1 MDKHGPT
8 ARGMR
13 AHWFDFIL
21 VTVIVFL
28 EFKGYL
34 PHTPNSAIALFKKH
48 VSRWTT
54 ETLVPEDQSWAPKKV
69 VEPVERMSSTIKQI
83 IQNHI
88 TSNKVAVLSNLWLYC
103 LMLYRSFQSPTARMN
118 HAI

>member
-1 MDKHGPT
+1 
-8 ARGMR
+8 MR

-34 PHTPNSAIALFKKH
+34 PHTPNSAITLFKKH
-48 VSRWTT
+48 LPWWSSEVTVK
-54 ETLVPEDQSWAPKKV
+54 EEPSWAHKKV
-69 VEPVERMSSTIKQI
+69 VEPVKQMSSTIKQI

-88 TSNKVAVLSNLWLYC
+88 ASSKVAVITLI
-103 LMLYRSFQSPTARMN
+103 MLG
-118 HAI
+118 